1 MIGAA
6 RIGSSVSF
14 MHRMDAQDTRLC
26 DLIQNELPLVEQPYA
41 ALGEKLEMPEDEVL
55 ERVSRLRSERIIRQV
70 SAIFDTRKLGY
81 RSMLVAARTAP
92 ERADA
97 AAEVINSHPGVTHN
111 YQRDHEFN
119 IWFTLGVPP
128 NSRLGLDALGRA
140 ARRDGRGR
148 VDPAAARASSSSRSA
163 STSTWPAVAIPPPR
177 RCGPSRRRLRRRPT
191 ASRSATSTRSG
202 RCRATC
208 GRSPSRSWA
217 RPSATASR
225 WRSSW
230 THAHR
235 FLATGQMRR
244 FAAVLYHRSAG
255 FVYNGMGVW
264 KAPEDQM
271 DELGSLMASFRGV
284 SHCYQ
289 RPTYPDW
296 PYNLFSM
303 THGRTKKECEDV
315 LDAIAAET
323 GLTERVVL
331 YSTKE
336 WKKTRLV
343 YFSPDAEEWERE
355 HAPGHHRRSSI
366 SRVRGAAAFF

>member
-1 MIGAA
+1 
-6 RIGSSVSF
+6 
-14 MHRMDAQDTRLC
+14 MDAQDTRLC
-26 DLIQNELPLVEQPYA
+26 DVIQNELPLVARPYA
-41 ALGEKLEMPEDEVL
+41 ALGEKLEMSEDEVL
-55 ERVSRLRSERIIRQV
+55 ERVARLRSERIIRQV

-81 RSMLVAARTAP
+81 RSMLVAARTSP
-92 ERADA
+92 ERADQ

-128 NSRLGLDALGRA
+128 NSRLGLDASVELLGELAEVESIRPLPA
-140 ARRDGRGR
+140 LRFFKIGVDLDMAGGR
-148 VDPAAARASSSSRSA
+148 DPAAKKVRAA
-163 STSTWPAVAIPPPR
+163 PTAPAPPPDSIPQR
-177 RCGPSRRRLRRRPT
+177 DIDAIRALQGDLRTVSEPFAGPAERHGFTVDELLEY
-191 ASRSATSTRSG
+191 
-202 RCRATC
+202 
-208 GRSPSRSWA
+208 
-217 RPSATASR
+217 
-225 WRSSW
+225 
-230 THAHR
+230 AHR

-264 KAPEDQM
+264 KAPDDQM

-303 THGRTKKECEDV
+303 THGRTKQECEDV

-323 GLTERVVL
+323 GLGDRVVL

-343 YFSPDAEEWERE
+343 YFSPDAEQWEQA
-355 HAPGHHRRSSI
+355 HAPVATG
-366 SRVRGAAAFF
+366 